1 MTDSAETRPD
11 PKDRLDLRA
20 TIRAVK
26 NDLADR
32 DDVVVDLR
40 EMQRARLELLAEEL
54 KPVFAQVPTE
64 DDRFDFVISSGAQP
78 RLWIDAVA
86 HVAMGRDRRTYR
98 FVRDTRLG
106 RVVLAE
112 MLDMKAVAERV
123 TRYVAERIVERE
135 RVLDGEAESVARDRV
150 AEKAPA
156 AVAPAAAH
164 SKELPIA
171 EPTAATASPEAVPE
185 APSAGTVRHAPDT
198 RERTGQVLR
207 GFGIV
212 LLGLVVGAGLAAAIA
227 WDEVAP
233 LLGITQ

>member
-1 MTDSAETRPD
+1 MTDSAETRNSTQD
-11 PKDRLDLRA
+11 TLDLRA

-54 KPVFAQVPTE
+54 KPVFAQVPSE
-64 DDRFDFVISSGAQP
+64 DDRFDFAISSGAQP

-112 MLDMKAVAERV
+112 TLDMKAVAERV

-135 RVLDGEAESVARDRV
+135 RVLDGETEPVRRESA
-150 AEKAPA
+150 AAPKALPAPA
-156 AVAPAAAH
+156 ASVTRDPPADPSAAAQ
-164 SKELPIA
+164 PA
-171 EPTAATASPEAVPE
+171 
-185 APSAGTVRHAPDT
+185 RRAPDT
-198 RERTGQVLR
+198 RERTGQILR

-227 WDEVAP
+227 WDRVAP
-233 LLGITQ
+233 MLGLMP

>member
-1 MTDSAETRPD
+1 MTDSAETR
-11 PKDRLDLRA
+11 KNSQDRLDLRA

-54 KPVFAQVPTE
+54 KPVFAQVPSE
-64 DDRFDFVISSGAQP
+64 DDRFDFAISSGAQP

-112 MLDMKAVAERV
+112 SLEMKTVAERV

-135 RVLDGEAESVARDRV
+135 RVLEGEAAPVLRDE
-150 AEKAPA
+150 AAAPSKGNPLAPGSDGDRPAQTA
-156 AVAPAAAH
+156 AVKT
-164 SKELPIA
+164 SSQLQ
-171 EPTAATASPEAVPE
+171 PEQP
-185 APSAGTVRHAPDT
+185 VRRMPDT
-198 RERTGQVLR
+198 RERTGQILR

-227 WDEVAP
+227 WDRVAP
-233 LLGITQ
+233 MLGLMP

>member
-11 PKDRLDLRA
+11 PKGSLDLRA

-40 EMQRARLELLAEEL
+40 EMQRARLELLADEL
-54 KPVFAQVPTE
+54 KPVFAQVPAE
-64 DDRFDFVISSGAQP
+64 DDRFDFAITSGAQP

-86 HVAMGRDRRTYR
+86 HVAMGRDRRSYR

-112 MLDMKAVAERV
+112 TLDMKAVAERV

-135 RVLDGEAESVARDRV
+135 RVLDGEAEPVARDRV
-150 AEKAPA
+150 AETAPATPAKLATKTDERTTAEPAVAAPSA
-156 AVAPAAAH
+156 AVAD
-164 SKELPIA
+164 
-171 EPTAATASPEAVPE
+171 AS
-185 APSAGTVRHAPDT
+185 SAGAGRKVPDT
-198 RERTGQVLR
+198 RERTGQVLG

-212 LLGLVVGAGLAAAIA
+212 LLGLVVGAGLAAVIA

-233 LLGITQ
+233 LLGLTP

>member
-54 KPVFAQVPTE
+54 KPVFAQVPAE
-64 DDRFDFVISSGAQP
+64 DDRFDFAITSGAQP

-112 MLDMKAVAERV
+112 TLDMKAVAERV

-135 RVLDGEAESVARDRV
+135 RVLDGETEPVAHDRV
-150 AEKAPA
+150 AEKARATPA
-156 AVAPAAAH
+156 EQNVSAPQTAAP
-164 SKELPIA
+164 SKPIA
-171 EPTAATASPEAVPE
+171 EP
-185 APSAGTVRHAPDT
+185 PSAGSLRKAPDT

-207 GFGIV
+207 AFGIV

-233 LLGITQ
+233 LLGITP

>member
-1 MTDSAETRPD
+1 MTDSAETRQNPQ
-11 PKDRLDLRA
+11 DRLDLRA

-64 DDRFDFVISSGAQP
+64 DDRFDFAISSGAQP

-112 MLDMKAVAERV
+112 TLEMKTVAERV

-135 RVLDGEAESVARDRV
+135 RVLDGEAEPVLRDEAAV
-150 AEKAPA
+150 PATKVPPAPA
-156 AVAPAAAH
+156 ADGDRQAQAAPVET
-164 SKELPIA
+164 S
-171 EPTAATASPEAVPE
+171 AVSQP
-185 APSAGTVRHAPDT
+185 ARRVPDT
-198 RERTGQVLR
+198 RERTGQILR

-227 WDEVAP
+227 WDRVAP
-233 LLGITQ
+233 MLGLMP

>member
-1 MTDSAETRPD
+1 MTDSAETRPN
-11 PKDRLDLRA
+11 PQDRLDLRA

-64 DDRFDFVISSGAQP
+64 DDRFDFAISSGAQP

-86 HVAMGRDRRTYR
+86 HVGMGRDRRTYR

-112 MLDMKAVAERV
+112 TLDMKTVAERV

-135 RVLDGEAESVARDRV
+135 RVLDGEAEPVRREEPVVAAAR
-150 AEKAPA
+150 KAPL
-156 AVAPAAAH
+156 APV
-164 SKELPIA
+164 
-171 EPTAATASPEAVPE
+171 TASGERATQAAPVETSAVSQP
-185 APSAGTVRHAPDT
+185 ARRAPDT
-198 RERTGQVLR
+198 RERTGQILR

-212 LLGLVVGAGLAAAIA
+212 LLGLVVGAGLAAAVA
-227 WDEVAP
+227 WEHVAP
-233 LLGITQ
+233 MLGLMP

>member
-1 MTDSAETRPD
+1 MTDSAETRTNQHGGP
-11 PKDRLDLRA
+11 DLRA
-20 TIRAVK
+20 AIRSVK

-54 KPVFAQVPTE
+54 QSVFAQVPSE
-64 DDRFDFVISSGAQP
+64 DDRFDFAISAGVQP

-86 HVAMGRDRRTYR
+86 HVAMGRDRRSYR

-112 MLDMKAVAERV
+112 TLDVKSVAERV

-135 RVLDGEAESVARDRV
+135 RVLEGEAEPVR
-150 AEKAPA
+150 
-156 AVAPAAAH
+156 
-164 SKELPIA
+164 L
-171 EPTAATASPEAVPE
+171 EAVPAQPDAKPASLPSRSDGRGAVSVSS
-185 APSAGTVRHAPDT
+185 APSDFVQRKAPDT
-198 RERTGQVLR
+198 RERTGQVMR

-227 WDEVAP
+227 WEHVAP
-233 LLGITQ
+233 MLGLVP

>member
-1 MTDSAETRPD
+1 MTDSAETRQNPQ
-11 PKDRLDLRA
+11 DRLDLRA

-64 DDRFDFVISSGAQP
+64 DDRFDFAISSGAQP

-106 RVVLAE
+106 RVELAE
-112 MLDMKAVAERV
+112 TLEMKTVAERV

-135 RVLDGEAESVARDRV
+135 RVLDGEAEPVLRDEAAV
-150 AEKAPA
+150 PATKGPPAPA
-156 AVAPAAAH
+156 ADGDRQAQAAPVET
-164 SKELPIA
+164 S
-171 EPTAATASPEAVPE
+171 AVSQP
-185 APSAGTVRHAPDT
+185 ARRVPDT
-198 RERTGQVLR
+198 RERTGQILR

-227 WDEVAP
+227 WDRVAP
-233 LLGITQ
+233 MLGLMP

>member
-1 MTDSAETRPD
+1 MTDSAETRHD
-11 PKDRLDLRA
+11 PKDSLDLRA

-54 KPVFAQVPTE
+54 KPVFAQVPSE
-64 DDRFDFVISSGAQP
+64 DDRFDFAISSGAQP

-86 HVAMGRDRRTYR
+86 HVAMGRDRRSYR

-112 MLDMKAVAERV
+112 TLDMKAVAERV

-135 RVLDGEAESVARDRV
+135 RVLDGEAEPGARDRV
-150 AEKAPA
+150 VAQAPVAIAAPPAKPAEQNASTPQDA
-156 AVAPAAAH
+156 S
-164 SKELPIA
+164 SKPIA
-171 EPTAATASPEAVPE
+171 A
-185 APSAGTVRHAPDT
+185 APSAGSARPAPDT
-198 RERTGQVLR
+198 RERAGQVLR
-207 GFGIV
+207 AFGIV

-227 WDEVAP
+227 WDRVAP
-233 LLGITQ
+233 MLGITP

>member
-1 MTDSAETRPD
+1 MTDSAEPRHA
-11 PKDRLDLRA
+11 PKDSLDLRA

-54 KPVFAQVPTE
+54 KPVFAQVPAE
-64 DDRFDFVISSGAQP
+64 DDRFDFAISSGAQP

-86 HVAMGRDRRTYR
+86 HVAMGRDRRSYR
-98 FVRDTRLG
+98 FVRDTRLE

-112 MLDMKAVAERV
+112 TLDMKAVAERV

-135 RVLDGEAESVARDRV
+135 RVLDGEVEPVDRDQPV
-150 AEKAPA
+150 KAAPA
-156 AVAPAAAH
+156 ATAAPAGTTG
-164 SKELPIA
+164 
-171 EPTAATASPEAVPE
+171 EPATREPQP
-185 APSAGTVRHAPDT
+185 APSHSSEDVPPAASTRKGADT
-198 RERTGQVLR
+198 RERTGQILR

-227 WDEVAP
+227 WNEVAP
-233 LLGITQ
+233 LLGITP